1 MAKPETLKRVL
12 KEQNIDENVV
22 NKINSGFG
30 SVTDKSSK
38 KKKAEYLFHAVN
50 EMERSLEKDTC
61 QRILESCACT
71 TNGSGLEKNIKQFVE
86 KTKGLS
92 LKEKIKKLCE
102 NKHMG
107 NPVLMKDGTIMVGPC
122 ANFPNNENGIYSCL
136 CPQISGVDIEKPKSH
151 TYCLCCVGQFKFQY
165 ENALEK
171 KIDVEIKSS
180 PFKSNGKKPCTF
192 ILSIID

>member
-22 NKINSGFG
+22 NKINVGFEN
-30 SVTDKSSK
+30 VTDKSAK

-50 EMERSLEKDTC
+50 EMERSLDKDTC
-61 QRILESCACT
+61 QRILESCACVT
-71 TNGSGLEKNIKQFVE
+71 KGSGLEKTIKRFTE
-86 KTKGLS
+86 KTKSLS
-92 LKEKIKKLCE
+92 LKEKIEELCKI
-102 NKHMG
+102 KHMG
-107 NPVLMKDGTIMVGPC
+107 NPVLLKDGTILVSPGSIS
-122 ANFPNNENGIYSCL
+122 ENSIYSCP

-171 KIDVEIKSS
+171 KIDVKIKSS
-180 PFKSNGKKPCTF
+180 PFKSNGKKPCAF

>member
-1 MAKPETLKRVL
+1 MAKPETLKRIL

-22 NKINSGFG
+22 NKINSGFEN
-30 SVTDKSSK
+30 VTDKSSK

-50 EMERSLEKDTC
+50 EMECSLDKDTC
-61 QRILESCACT
+61 QRILGSCACV
-71 TNGSGLEKNIKQFVE
+71 TNGSGLEKTIKQFVE

-92 LKEKIKKLCE
+92 LKEKINKLCE

-107 NPVLMKDGTIMVGPC
+107 NPVLMKDGTILVSPGSIS
-122 ANFPNNENGIYSCL
+122 ENGIYSCP
-136 CPQISGVDIEKPKSH
+136 CPQISGVDIVKPKSH